1 MNGLHNKN
9 TELHNN
15 SDKNSEKVTSIQ
27 DQKADEIDLHF
38 PMYDD
43 DSLIKC
49 VICNR
54 YCDNSGLCDEHKYD
68 EQKADEIDAIL
79 PYMPCHNADR
89 ERIKQAILALKERWE
104 REARI
109 NELQLADKKYF
120 QPMKKVSWVDYFIN
134 RIAQLG
140 GKE

>member
-27 DQKADEIDLHF
+27 DQKADEIKNSDGNE
-38 PMYDD
+38 
-43 DSLIKC
+43 SKSEC
-49 VICNR
+49 CNPIIT
-54 YCDNSGLCDEHKYD
+54 E
-68 EQKADEIDAIL
+68 ADEIDAL
-79 PYMPCHNADR
+79 WYKTQDFYSYRMDKEMFNT
-89 ERIKQAILALKERWE
+89 ELLALKERWE

-109 NELQLADKKYF
+109 DELEGFCGHSNEIPETVIKA
-120 QPMKKVSWVDYFIN
+120 

-140 GKE
+140 GKDE